1 MEPSIRSGNWVNI
14 NNMNEEVNNKVRDI
28 VADVLQKKPGDL
40 NLSLRSRDVEGW
52 DSLRHVM
59 IIAAVEDA
67 FGIEIG
73 LDELMAIESIG
84 DLCQVVEN
92 HQK

>member
-1 MEPSIRSGNWVNI
+1 
-14 NNMNEEVNNKVRDI
+14 MNEEVNNKVRDI